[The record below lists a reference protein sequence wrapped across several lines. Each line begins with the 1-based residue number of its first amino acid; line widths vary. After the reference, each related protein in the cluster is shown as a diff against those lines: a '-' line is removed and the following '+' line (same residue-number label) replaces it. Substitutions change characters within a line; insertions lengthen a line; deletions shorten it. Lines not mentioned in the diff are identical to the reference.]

1 MTYSFDGAPI
11 DGWAYTDVVDLAR
24 RTPSWLDALVS
35 AWSTYGLGVF
45 AVLMVLAW
53 WRARRTGSGAALPA
67 LAVPLLVVLAYAV
80 NSVLKLL
87 VREDRPC
94 QSLHVVTLEAC
105 PAPGDWSFPS
115 NHTAIAAAAAV
126 ALFLVSRRIGYVA
139 LVAAG
144 AMGVSRVWVGAH
156 YPHDVVAGF
165 VVGALVASLTMVP
178 LSRRPDALAHR
189 LETTRLRP
197 LLVASTATDRDTA
210 PERTGTPT

>member
-1 MTYSFDGAPI
+1 MTYAFDGAPI
-11 DGWAYTDVVDLAR
+11 DGWAYRDVVDLAR
-24 RTPSWLDALVS
+24 RTPSWLDSLVS

-53 WRARRTGSGAALPA
+53 WRARRTGSGAALLA
-67 LAVPLLVVLAYAV
+67 LVVPLSVVLAYAA

-126 ALFLVSRRIGYVA
+126 AVFFVSRRIGYVA
-139 LVAAG
+139 LVASA
-144 AMGVSRVWVGAH
+144 AMAVSRVWVGAH

-165 VVGALVASLTMVP
+165 VVGALVASATMIP
-178 LSRRPDALAHR
+178 LSRHSDALAHR
-189 LETTRLRP
+189 LQATRLRP
-197 LLVASTATDRDTA
+197 LLVASTTAGRDTA
-210 PERTGTPT
+210 AERAGTPA